1 MAKYTK
7 KLTEEIVSLIEED
20 TYSIKE
26 ICSNL
31 KISRKSF
38 YEWKEAK
45 PEFKKAIDRAV
56 ERRDEKLMMTARR
69 SLKKK
74 LEGYTLTE
82 TRTTYVPDKN
92 NPEKLVLKSQ
102 VIKQKEYAPDMHA
115 IKLILSQGDRADDS
129 KEKNRSSALTII
141 VQDPKAASQL
151 NQLREDLMSGNL
163 KERKEERET
172 GSAPGQSQEIA
183 PATDKQVVRPEPK
196 KEEKPV
202 RVRDYSLPSGYLYR
216 G

>member
-1 MAKYTK
+1 MAKYTER
-7 KLTEEIVSLIEED
+7 LTEKIVSLIEED

-38 YEWKEAK
+38 YEWKETK
-45 PEFKKAIDRAV
+45 PDFKKAIDRAV
-56 ERRDEKLMMTARR
+56 ERRDNKLLMVARR

-82 TRTTYVPDKN
+82 TRTTYVPDKD
-92 NPEKLVLKSQ
+92 NPEKLLLKSQ
-102 VIKQKEYAPDMHA
+102 VVKQKEYAPDVHA
-115 IKLILSQGDRADDS
+115 IKLILSQGDRTDDS

-141 VQDPKAASQL
+141 VRDPKAASQL
-151 NQLREDLMSGNL
+151 NRLREDLMSGGL
-163 KERKEERET
+163 KERKEERQADPASGQPQET
-172 GSAPGQSQEIA
+172 I
-183 PATDKQVVRPEPK
+183 PAADKNVTPEPK
-196 KEEKPV
+196 KEDKPV
-202 RVRDYSLPSGYLYR
+202 RVRDYSVPPGYLYR